1 MRHVTSWRHGI
12 PLPSQR
18 FAQAAGFPKFLGRI
32 TQHLLKNIKESIHV
46 MAGVFELDLGE
57 TRDNPEDISE
67 DDELEITDEHIEVRS
82 HIGVTAP

>member
-1 MRHVTSWRHGI
+1 M
-12 PLPSQR
+12 
-18 FAQAAGFPKFLGRI
+18 
-32 TQHLLKNIKESIHV
+32 